1 MEYTV
6 QEAQT
11 RLPELLAQAAA
22 GDEVIITDGEA
33 KTPVAKVIPC
43 APTVA
48 SRRMGWLKG
57 KIPELLPGDPF
68 FDPLPDEELRLWNG
82 EES

>member
-22 GDEVIITDGEA
+22 GGEVIITDGEA
-33 KTPVAKVIPC
+33 KTPIAKVVPC
-43 APTVA
+43 VPATG

-57 KIPELLPGDPF
+57 KMQPPGPEF
-68 FDPLPDEELRLWNG
+68 FEPLPEEELRLWYG
-82 EES
+82 EED